1 MFYISSFITDFCLF
15 WGILWYRALLVI
27 NWTVKIEYYCVFL
40 HSNCRNKEHL
50 ENIDMNNEIL
60 ATIAQG
66 TLSGTEEEGMMTFYR
81 IPYGTN
87 TGRFREVGAAPTW
100 EGTRDASKPGP
111 VFPQNKSRLSSVLGN
126 KPGELNQSE
135 DAFHVNV
142 WTPSLMCCDSL
153 KMVILQAKKRRGP
166 NTVGTRIWR

>member
-1 MFYISSFITDFCLF
+1 
-15 WGILWYRALLVI
+15 
-27 NWTVKIEYYCVFL
+27 
-40 HSNCRNKEHL
+40 
-50 ENIDMNNEIL
+50 MNNEIL

-87 TGRFREVGAAPTW
+87 AGRFREVGAAPTW

-142 WTPSLMCCDSL
+142 WTPSLTGSRAVLFGFTVVLGLLAAERCRGTGVPILRKTAMWSL
-153 KMVILQAKKRRGP
+153 
-166 NTVGTRIWR
+166 